1 MAALLA
7 SCFPEDDAER
17 LYDEVPLDVLGK
29 AARDNEA
36 VLADFL
42 RALRACEAAERQSAA
57 AQAGLARVAKRV
69 AAVGAS
75 PRGFAVRAARPPTAP
90 PRAPP
95 SPPRPTPPLEVA
107 RERKRCGAS
116 APRLKHRLALR
127 ERYRDL
133 DGARVAAATAVYRG
147 DVRRA
152 SAVEAVVAAL
162 LETERAHLSARLGA
176 VVPAPAAE
184 ADRALRRA
192 KRFADARAEPDATRR
207 YAAALRVLDWD
218 FQRRQTARDEPETL
232 ASLLPP
238 VVSRAAAALFRVG
251 HKVDATREH
260 VQVLQNFP
268 HARRAIL
275 ATIGRFRDAPDL
287 GDRDAALAVDALAA
301 LFCAAVK
308 AKDAHGATQALVLA
322 ATFYRETDG
331 DRAFVVEAGAF
342 REAAHA
348 AIDARGADAF
358 YDDAL
363 LDGVAG
369 ELRLVDV
376 ERPSPWDDHLDDAQ
390 LAEAV
395 LHVHTV
401 LFNRLVAVV
410 ANMRLLGEPDDVV
423 AAFASRTA
431 NSAQLPAGH
440 RASLRA
446 LLADG
451 AA

>member
-1 MAALLA
+1 M
-7 SCFPEDDAER
+7 R
-17 LYDEVPLDVLGK
+17 VPRGG
-29 AARDNEA
+29 
-36 VLADFL
+36 
-42 RALRACEAAERQSAA
+42 RAPRSAA
-57 AQAGLARVAKRV
+57 STS
-69 AAVGAS
+69 AAD
-75 PRGFAVRAARPPTAP
+75 
-90 PRAPP
+90 
-95 SPPRPTPPLEVA
+95 VA
-107 RERKRCGAS
+107 RTMS
-116 APRLKHRLALR
+116 T
-127 ERYRDL
+127 
-133 DGARVAAATAVYRG
+133 GARVAAATAVYRG

-152 SAVEAVVAAL
+152 SALEAVVAAL

-232 ASLLPP
+232 ASPLPP

-287 GDRDAALAVDALAA
+287 GDRDAALATDALAA

-331 DRAFVVEAGAF
+331 ARAFVVE
-342 REAAHA
+342 
-348 AIDARGADAF
+348 ADAF

-376 ERPSPWDDHLDDAQ
+376 ERPSPWDDHLDDDQ

-395 LHVHTV
+395 LHVHAV

-431 NSAQLPAGH
+431 DSAQLPAGH

>member
-1 MAALLA
+1 M
-7 SCFPEDDAER
+7 R
-17 LYDEVPLDVLGK
+17 TRNV
-29 AARDNEA
+29 
-36 VLADFL
+36 
-42 RALRACEAAERQSAA
+42 
-57 AQAGLARVAKRV
+57 QAKVKVNR
-69 AAVGAS
+69 
-75 PRGFAVRAARPPTAP
+75 
-90 PRAPP
+90 
-95 SPPRPTPPLEVA
+95 
-107 RERKRCGAS
+107 RCGAGS
-116 APRLKHRLALR
+116 
-127 ERYRDL
+127 
-133 DGARVAAATAVYRG
+133 
-147 DVRRA
+147 
-152 SAVEAVVAAL
+152 
-162 LETERAHLSARLGA
+162 
-176 VVPAPAAE
+176 
-184 ADRALRRA
+184 
-192 KRFADARAEPDATRR
+192 
-207 YAAALRVLDWD
+207 
-218 FQRRQTARDEPETL
+218 QRRQTARDEPETL
-232 ASLLPP
+232 ASPLPP

-376 ERPSPWDDHLDDAQ
+376 ERPSPWDDHLDDDQ

-395 LHVHTV
+395 LHVHAV